1 MFKPFPAFFQG
12 KVRVSAK
19 KSVILHIE
27 TPQSSAC
34 GGIGRRARLRIWCP
48 TMCRFESCQ
57 AHEAGGS
64 FGPPAFVFFQSS
76 LLRRFFLRF
85 AMKASKLDD
94 ESCQA
99 HEAGGSFGPPAFV
112 FFQPLCRVGV
122 AGATTVYRRNAAMR
136 MSYSLAR
143 LVILLCVCPVPTA
156 ALPSVALPQAIQRRA
171 FSPLPAVGRRH
182 LRAWLY
188 SSLRDASGIDV

>member
-64 FGPPAFVFFQSS
+64 FGPPAFVFFQ
-76 LLRRFFLRF
+76 
-85 AMKASKLDD
+85 
-94 ESCQA
+94 
-99 HEAGGSFGPPAFV
+99 
-112 FFQPLCRVGV
+112 PLCRVGV

-136 MSYSLAR
+136 MSSSLAR
-143 LVILLCVCPVPTA
+143 RVILLCVCPVPTA

>member
-99 HEAGGSFGPPAFV
+99 HEAGGSFGAACF
-112 FFQPLCRVGV
+112 RV
-122 AGATTVYRRNAAMR
+122 
-136 MSYSLAR
+136 
-143 LVILLCVCPVPTA
+143 
-156 ALPSVALPQAIQRRA
+156 
-171 FSPLPAVGRRH
+171 LPAVVPRWGRRCDNRVPPQRGNAYVLLLGAARH
-182 LRAWLY
+182 PTMCVPRTYVGAPFGRSAAGY
-188 SSLRDASGIDV
+188 TT